1 MTYCQ
6 LTKGER
12 YTISLLRIARYSV
25 TDISKVL
32 GRHRSTIYRE
42 VTRNSTTRDGGER
55 LTYCPSKAQK
65 RRNGKLRQSR
75 RGRQHAE
82 WQYQRVE
89 HLLRQQWSP
98 EQVSSHLKKEGEFVM
113 SFQTIYRH
121 VRRDWKA
128 HGTLFQELRHR
139 YKRRKRH
146 YGLERR
152 GRLQGKRMIDERP
165 AHIEARC
172 EVGHWENDT
181 VMGKAGEKECI
192 VTMVERASGTLL
204 IGKLRNRTVEAT
216 NQRMISLIK
225 NAGLPFLTMTS
236 DNGTEFNGYA
246 QIEAATG
253 VTVYFARPHHPW
265 ERGSNENTNGLIRQ
279 YLPKG
284 QSMASLT
291 QKQCTAIAHK
301 LNTRPRKR
309 YGYDTPLQRLLKCS

>member
-12 YTISLLRIARYSV
+12 YTISVLRIARYSV
-25 TDISKVL
+25 TAISEVL

-42 VTRNSTTRDGGER
+42 VARNSTTRDGGER

-65 RRNGKLRQSR
+65 RRNGTLRRSR
-75 RGRQHAE
+75 RGRHHAD
-82 WQYQRVE
+82 WQYSRVN
-89 HLLRQQWSP
+89 HLLRQQLSP
-98 EQVSSHLKKEGEFVM
+98 EQVANLLRKEGEFVM

-121 VRRDWKA
+121 IRRDWKA
-128 HGTLFQELRHR
+128 KGTLYKELRHR

-165 AHIEARC
+165 PHIETRE

-181 VMGKAGEKECI
+181 VMGKSGEKECI
-192 VTMVERASGTLL
+192 VTMVERATGTLL
-204 IGKLRNRTVEAT
+204 IGKLANRTVEAT
-216 NQRMISLIK
+216 TQRMISLMK
-225 NAGLPFLTMTS
+225 NTGLPFLTMTS

-246 QIEAATG
+246 QLEAATG
-253 VTVYFARPHHPW
+253 VTVYFARPHRPW
-265 ERGSNENTNGLIRQ
+265 ERGSNENANGLIRQ

-284 QSMASLT
+284 QSMADLT
-291 QKQCTAIAHK
+291 QKQCNALAHK
-301 LNTRPRKR
+301 INTRPRKR
-309 YGYDTPLQRLLKCS
+309 YGYDTPLQRLQKLL

>member
-1 MTYCQ
+1 MKYCQ

-12 YTISLLRIARYSV
+12 YTISQLRRKGYSV
-25 TDISKVL
+25 SEISRIL
-32 GRHRSTIYRE
+32 DRHRSTIYRE
-42 VTRNSTTRDGGER
+42 VSRNSTTRDGGER

-65 RRNGKLRQSR
+65 RRNGKLRRSR

-82 WQYQRVE
+82 WQYSRVE

-98 EQVSSHLKKEGEFVM
+98 EQVANLLKKEGEFVM

-121 VRRDWKA
+121 IRRDWKA
-128 HGTLFQELRHR
+128 KGTLYQELRHR

-165 AHIEARC
+165 THIETRV

-181 VMGKAGEKECI
+181 VMGKSGEKECI
-192 VTMVERASGTLL
+192 VTLVERATGTLL
-204 IGKLRNRTVEAT
+204 IGKLANRTVEAT

-225 NAGLPFLTMTS
+225 NAGLPFLTITS
-236 DNGTEFNGYA
+236 DNGTEFNGYTKL
-246 QIEAATG
+246 EEATG

-265 ERGSNENTNGLIRQ
+265 ERGSNENANGLIRQ
-279 YLPKG
+279 YLRKG
-284 QSMASLT
+284 ESMANLT
-291 QKQCTAIAHK
+291 QKQCNAIAHK

>member
-1 MTYCQ
+1 MTYNQ
-6 LTKGER
+6 ITDGER
-12 YTISLLRIARYSV
+12 YTISMLRIARYSV
-25 TDISKVL
+25 TEISKVL

-42 VTRNSTTRDGGER
+42 VSRNSTTRDAGER
-55 LTYCPSKAQK
+55 WTYCPSKAQK

-75 RGRQHAE
+75 RGRHHTHE
-82 WQYQRVE
+82 QYARVD
-89 HLLRQQWSP
+89 HLLRQQLSP
-98 EQVSSHLKKEGEFVM
+98 QQVANLLKKEGEFVI

-128 HGTLFQELRHR
+128 KGTLYQELRHR

-152 GRLQGKRMIDERP
+152 GRLPGKRMIDERP
-165 AHIEARC
+165 AHIELRH
-172 EVGHWENDT
+172 EPGHWEGDT
-181 VMGKAGEKECI
+181 VMGKSGEKECI
-192 VTMVERASGTLL
+192 VTLVERATGVAL
-204 IGKLRNRTVEAT
+204 IGLLPNRTVEET
-216 NQRMISLIK
+216 NRRIIDLVRK
-225 NAGLPFLTMTS
+225 AGLPFLTLTL

-265 ERGSNENTNGLIRQ
+265 ERGSNENANGLIRQ
-279 YLPKG
+279 YLRKG
-284 QSMASLT
+284 ESMAGLT
-291 QKQCTAIAHK
+291 QKQCNAIAHK

>member
-6 LTKGER
+6 LTEPER
-12 YTISLLRIARYSV
+12 YTISRLRRKGYSV
-25 TDISKVL
+25 AQISKIL
-32 GRHRSTIYRE
+32 DRHRSTIYRE
-42 VTRNSTTRDGGER
+42 VSRNLSPRGER
-55 LTYCPSKAQK
+55 LTYCPSQAQK
-65 RRNGKLRQSR
+65 HRNFRLRRSR
-75 RGRQHAE
+75 RGRHHAD
-82 WQYQRVE
+82 WQYSRVE

-98 EQVSSHLKKEGEFVM
+98 EQVANILRKEGEFVI

-121 VRRDWKA
+121 IWRDWKA
-128 HGTLFQELRHR
+128 NGNLFRELRHR

-165 AHIEARC
+165 THIESRC

-192 VTMVERASGTLL
+192 VTLVERATGAVL
-204 IGKLRNRTVEAT
+204 IGKLPSRTVEAT
-216 NQRMISLIK
+216 NQRIISLIQ

-265 ERGSNENTNGLIRQ
+265 ERGSNENANGLIRQ
-279 YLPKG
+279 YLRKG
-284 QSMASLT
+284 ESMARLT
-291 QKQCTAIAHK
+291 QKQCNAIAHK

>member
-6 LTKGER
+6 LTEPER
-12 YTISLLRIARYSV
+12 YTISRLRRKGYSV
-25 TDISKVL
+25 TEISKIL

-42 VTRNSTTRDGGER
+42 VSRNSTTRGER

-65 RRNGKLRQSR
+65 RRNGKLRRSR
-75 RGRQHAE
+75 RGRQHAD
-82 WQYQRVE
+82 WQYSRVE

-98 EQVSSHLKKEGEFVM
+98 EQVANILKKEGEFVM

-121 VRRDWKA
+121 VWRDWKA
-128 HGTLFQELRHR
+128 KGNLFWELRHR
-139 YKRRKRH
+139 NKRRKRH

-165 AHIEARC
+165 PHIEARS

-181 VMGKAGEKECI
+181 VMGKSGEKECI
-192 VTMVERASGTLL
+192 VTLVERATGAVL
-204 IGKLRNRTVEAT
+204 IGKLPNRTVEAI
-216 NQRMISLIK
+216 NQRIISLIR

-253 VTVYFARPHHPW
+253 VTFYFARPHHPW
-265 ERGSNENTNGLIRQ
+265 ERGSNENANGLIRQ
-279 YLPKG
+279 YLRKG
-284 QSMASLT
+284 ESMTSLT
-291 QKQCTAIAHK
+291 QKQCDAIAHK

-309 YGYDTPLQRLLKCS
+309 YGYETPLQRLLKCR

>member
-1 MTYCQ
+1 MTYHQ
-6 LTKGER
+6 LTKDER
-12 YTISLLRIARYSV
+12 YTLSTLRIARYTV
-25 TDISKVL
+25 AEISKVL

-42 VTRNSTTRDGGER
+42 VSRNSTTRDGGER

-65 RRNGKLRQSR
+65 RRNGKLRRSR
-75 RGRQHAE
+75 RGRHHTHE
-82 WQYQRVE
+82 QYTRVE
-89 HLLRQQWSP
+89 HLLRQQLSP
-98 EQVSSHLKKEGEFVM
+98 EQVANLLKKQGEFVI

-121 VRRDWKA
+121 VRSDWKA
-128 HGTLFQELRHR
+128 KGTLYQELRHR

-165 AHIEARC
+165 THIETRE

-192 VTMVERASGTLL
+192 VTMVERATGTVI
-204 IGKLRNRTVEAT
+204 IGKLSNRTVEAT

-225 NAGLPFLTMTS
+225 NTGLPFLTMTS

-246 QIEAATG
+246 QLEVATG

-279 YLPKG
+279 YLRKG
-284 QSMASLT
+284 ESMAGLT
-291 QKQCTAIAHK
+291 QKQCNTIAHK

-309 YGYDTPLQRLLKCS
+309 YRYDTPLQRLLKCP